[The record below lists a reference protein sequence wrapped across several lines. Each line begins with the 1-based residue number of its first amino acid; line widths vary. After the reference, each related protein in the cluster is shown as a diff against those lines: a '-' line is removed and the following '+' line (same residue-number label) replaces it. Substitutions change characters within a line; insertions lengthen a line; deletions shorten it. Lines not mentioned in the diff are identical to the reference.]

1 MGNTILIWYQSITPM
16 DYWLAKQVGEG
27 HFSAEEDGS
36 HHVKPGIFS
45 LIQSQTHIMSLN
57 ITQ

>member
-1 MGNTILIWYQSITPM
+1 M

-27 HFSAEEDGS
+27 HFSAEEDGG
-36 HHVKPGIFS
+36 HHVKSGIFS

-57 ITQ
+57 ITQQITHSLIDDAM